1 MATKGFIIFYFLL
14 SFAASCKRKS
24 PTKKASLAF
33 LGDDQRSIVRSSG
46 PLSFYCKGGGSYF
59 VKVVVKKWMV
69 DHEGEPFFEGG
80 DCPPTVKAVWNFLR
94 DNNFSIITYLSNLRS
109 NFVKTI
115 NSSIGLLA
123 GIEDLVLLNDGHNPV
138 LYSFM
143 NTLGVAPNRSTTLF
157 VYLTLKNAFGKSVNV
172 KEVYLKKY
180 RTDEFVREEMSRRIV
195 KFMDSLDDEELKGD
209 ALDEAQ
215 KLKRDIEAALSS
227 LGNPKE
233 EESVD
238 VNIADSDLSGEVMSV
253 DDLLAKKIE

>member
-1 MATKGFIIFYFLL
+1 M
-14 SFAASCKRKS
+14 
-24 PTKKASLAF
+24 
-33 LGDDQRSIVRSSG
+33 
-46 PLSFYCKGGGSYF
+46 
-59 VKVVVKKWMV
+59 
-69 DHEGEPFFEGG
+69 
-80 DCPPTVKAVWNFLR
+80 
-94 DNNFSIITYLSNLRS
+94 
-109 NFVKTI
+109 
-115 NSSIGLLA
+115 
-123 GIEDLVLLNDGHNPV
+123 
-138 LYSFM
+138 
-143 NTLGVAPNRSTTLF
+143 
-157 VYLTLKNAFGKSVNV
+157 VNV

-238 VNIADSDLSGEVMSV
+238 EDLENLDDVNIADSDLSGEVMSV